1 MRPLGRFAGRI
12 SDKRS
17 LGLSM
22 YAVSR
27 AAPRADVDELAGN
40 IESKA
45 QKRFFCFVFV
55 FLNKTKYLLSLC
67 ARYNSNDDD
76 IVPAYVDC
84 LQGYCVENPPY
95 SSISPLLSCCCHI
108 LNTSVPRG
116 VGVFPT
122 PSNWVTPDSSP
133 TIHSILI
140 LSTWSEG
147 HITLVK
153 G

>member
-1 MRPLGRFAGRI
+1 M
-12 SDKRS
+12 
-17 LGLSM
+17 
-22 YAVSR
+22 
-27 AAPRADVDELAGN
+27 
-40 IESKA
+40 
-45 QKRFFCFVFV
+45 FV

-67 ARYNSNDDD
+67 ARYSSNGDD

-116 VGVFPT
+116 MGVFPT
-122 PSNWVTPDSSP
+122 PSKSVTPDSSP

-153 G
+153 RSVPQDFPHPYFRCQSQVQVVTCASD